1 MTCQTCGRENRPD
14 ARFCDACGHRFL
26 TPAGPSGERRQLT
39 VVFCD
44 IVHSMR
50 LAAHAD
56 DEDWQ
61 RVLAFYRKRVTTV
74 IARWGGE
81 VDFYAGD
88 GVCAY
93 FGYPVAHE
101 DDAERAV
108 RAALDIVAAIAEARL
123 DDSPAIKSLWATLRV
138 RVGIH
143 TGPVVVA
150 DLGTGDKES
159 RKPDGNTMNTASRLQ
174 DAAPDGTVVMSGAT
188 ERLVTGLF
196 VTDDLGTPELA
207 DVEEPIRAYLV
218 TRSVVGREPRGARY
232 ATPLIGRGRELA
244 MLHGHWQQARAGR
257 SQSVL
262 ISGEAGIGKSRLI
275 RQFTEDVLGQEDARI
290 FSWRCSPFHT
300 TTPFHPLIGS
310 LEQQLGFQRETTPRG
325 EIAARIEGF
334 LGAAGV
340 TVNLKEAAGSITELV
355 AGDTDEAGALS
366 ETPAV
371 RRSHALQL
379 LCDLAIA
386 FARSRQTVLTVEDL
400 HWADASTLQLLRLLV
415 TCAAD
420 VELLILMTCRSD
432 FIPWPELAPVEKL
445 TLDAL
450 PADAS
455 GQLFDAIIA
464 GRAIPPTVR
473 TELLARTDGIP
484 LFIEE
489 LTRTLLDCPPDSIA
503 DVLSTIPN
511 TLRGLLASRLDR
523 LSPGARE
530 TIHLASALS
539 RQFRFE
545 LLSAVATKS
554 TAAVRQDLDE
564 LVRVGLVFRS
574 RAPGG
579 DTYTFR
585 HALVADA
592 AYDSILRSERRR
604 LHAQIARRL
613 ADAFPAMATEQPE
626 ILAHHFGEAGAI
638 ETAAAQWRL
647 AGDNAVAKGAYQ
659 EAVVHFDRG
668 LALADELPGGRERLQ
683 LEIELTASKGTALF
697 SMLGYSHPLVE
708 STFARA
714 LALCAQDG
722 IPPSLRVLYG
732 VWAHHVSRSNREG
745 VEALLPR
752 FRDLAAGGDP
762 VALLTVHATAGM
774 RSFYLGRFEQCLEEM
789 TAAMQWYA
797 TTEHSEF
804 LRRHGYGGGLYPFAC
819 RMWTLSI
826 LGRREEAL
834 AAEAELQQ
842 LAEQAGNPYGRAIA
856 LGYRLNLSRDR
867 RDPLETIRIADEQ
880 IEYARRQL
888 LPMWEGG
895 AHCTRGWAVACLGK
909 PAEGIAEIRLGLQ
922 YLDAVGLRATYP
934 FHLGGLVE
942 ALLLAGDVDAAL
954 VNARQALAM
963 CASGLDRFYEAE
975 LIRLEGEC
983 LRRLDQFEAA
993 ESGFRRGLALARGQ
1007 AARFFTIHAADSL
1020 ASLLV
1025 QQGRGDLARAE
1036 LGAVIAE
1043 IGDALS
1049 PADVAGMQ
1057 GLGAIA

>member
-44 IVHSMR
+44 IVDSTR

-61 RVLAFYRKRVTTV
+61 RVLAFYRKKVTTV

-108 RAALDIVAAIAEARL
+108 RAALDIVATLADARP
-123 DDSPAIKSLWATLRV
+123 DDSASIQSLWSTVRV

-150 DLGTGDKES
+150 DLGTGDKGD
-159 RKPDGNTMNTASRLQ
+159 RKPDGSTMNTASRLQ
-174 DAAPDGTVVMSGAT
+174 DAAPDGTVVMSDAT

-196 VTDDLGTPELA
+196 VSDDLGTPDLA

-232 ATPLIGRGRELA
+232 ATPLIGRDRELA
-244 MLHGHWQQARAGR
+244 ALHGYWQQARAGQSR
-257 SQSVL
+257 SVL

-275 RQFTEDVLGQEDARI
+275 RQFSEDVLGQEDASI

-310 LEQQLGFQRETTPRG
+310 LEQQLGFQRETTPRAD
-325 EIAARIEGF
+325 IAARIEGF
-334 LGAAGV
+334 LGGAGV
-340 TVNLKEAAGSITELV
+340 TTNVRDTAALITELV
-355 AGDTDEAGALS
+355 AGETEETAALP

-371 RRSHALQL
+371 RRAHALYL
-379 LCDLAIA
+379 LCDLGIA
-386 FARSRQTVLTVEDL
+386 FARSRRTVLIVEDL

-415 TCAAD
+415 TRAAG
-420 VELLILMTCRSD
+420 VELLVLMTCRSE
-432 FIPWPELAPVEKL
+432 FVAWPDLSPVEKL
-445 TLDAL
+445 SLDAL

-455 GQLFDAIIA
+455 GQLFDAIVA
-464 GRAIPPTVR
+464 GRALPPAVR
-473 TELLARTDGIP
+473 DELLARTDGIP

-489 LTRTLLDCPPDSIA
+489 LTRTLLDCPAESIA

-554 TAAVRQDLDE
+554 TAAVRHDLDE

-604 LHAQIARRL
+604 LHGQIAHRL
-613 ADAFPAMATEQPE
+613 ADAFPALATEQPE
-626 ILAHHFGEAGAI
+626 ILAHHIGEAGDI
-638 ETAAAQWRL
+638 KAAVEQWHQ
-647 AGDNAVAKGAYQ
+647 AGDTAVAKGAYQ
-659 EAVVHFDRG
+659 EAVLHLDRG
-668 LALADELPGGRERLQ
+668 LKLLGELEDGRERQQ
-683 LEIELTASKGTALF
+683 LEIELTTSKGTALF
-697 SMLGYSHPLVE
+697 STLGYSHPLVE

-714 LALCAQDG
+714 LELCERDG
-722 IPPSLRVLYG
+722 ISPTLLVLYG
-732 VWAHHVSRSNREG
+732 LWVHNVTRSNRDA

-752 FRDLAAGGDP
+752 FRELAADGNP
-762 VALLTVHATAGM
+762 VTLLAAHANAGM
-774 RSFYLGRFEQCLEEM
+774 RAFYYGRFEECLEEM
-789 TAAMQWYA
+789 TTAIQWYA
-797 TTEHSEF
+797 TPEQTAF
-804 LRRHGYGGGLYPFAC
+804 MRRHGYGGGLYTFAV
-819 RMWTLSI
+819 RMWTLSV
-826 LGRREEAL
+826 LGRREEAS
-834 AAEAELQQ
+834 AAEVELEAHAEALS
-842 LAEQAGNPYGRAIA
+842 NPYGWAIA
-856 LGYRLNLSRDR
+856 FAYRLSLARDR
-867 RDPLETIRIADEQ
+867 RDLNETVRLADQQ
-880 IEYARRQL
+880 IEFTRRQM
-888 LPMWEGG
+888 LPMWEGA
-895 AHCTRGWAVACLGK
+895 AHCSRGWAVAQLGQTT
-909 PAEGIAEIRLGLQ
+909 EGIAEIRLGLQ
-922 YLDAVGLRATYP
+922 YLDAVGLRASYP
-934 FHLGGLVE
+934 YHLSALVE
-942 ALLLAGDVDAAL
+942 ALLLTGDAASA
-954 VNARQALAM
+954 VVEVRRALEM
-963 CASGLDRFYEAE
+963 SQTGLDRFCEAE
-975 LIRLEGEC
+975 LLRLEAEC
-983 LRRLDQFEAA
+983 LRRLDQVEAA
-993 ESGFRRGLALARGQ
+993 ENGFRRALALARAQ
-1007 AARFFTIHAADSL
+1007 SARFFTIRAADSL
-1020 ASLLV
+1020 ASLLI
-1025 QQGRGDLARAE
+1025 QQGRGDLAREE
-1036 LGAVIAE
+1036 LGAVMAE

-1049 PADVAGMQ
+1049 PGDVAGMQ
-1057 GLGAIA
+1057 GLGAIG